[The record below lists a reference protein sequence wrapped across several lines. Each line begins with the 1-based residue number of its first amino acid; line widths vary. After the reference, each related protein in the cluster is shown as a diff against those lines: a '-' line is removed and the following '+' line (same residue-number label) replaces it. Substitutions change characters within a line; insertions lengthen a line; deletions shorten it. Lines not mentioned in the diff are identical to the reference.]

1 MRRNAVLST
10 YNRATYLD
18 QTLAIMQEKHAA
30 KSFICMCDLH
40 ENIYVYMYIYIYN
53 KDADTYQTSLKK
65 VKFPAK
71 FDISQETATKNLI
84 NLR

>member
-1 MRRNAVLST
+1 
-10 YNRATYLD
+10 
-18 QTLAIMQEKHAA
+18 MQPKV
-30 KSFICMCDLH
+30 SFACAICMR
-40 ENIYVYMYIYIYN
+40 IYMYICIYIYN